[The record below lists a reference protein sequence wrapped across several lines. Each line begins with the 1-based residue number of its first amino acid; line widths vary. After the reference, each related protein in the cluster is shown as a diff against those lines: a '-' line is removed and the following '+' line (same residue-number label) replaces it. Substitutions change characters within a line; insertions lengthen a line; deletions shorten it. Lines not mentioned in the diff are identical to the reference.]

1 MPRPLTLCVSTTP
14 LYDVCVHTPP
24 PAPAGGGWLSP
35 ALALYG
41 SGTSAQLDVTKV
53 TSTKVA
59 GNAASAPEPEPGLT
73 LLDPHLG
80 ELPPSEAHQGQNC
93 PRRYER
99 ASNPTLFRPDSYLPP
114 LSLCYRVLPTRGNIF
129 MKE

>member
-1 MPRPLTLCVSTTP
+1 MS
-14 LYDVCVHTPP
+14 VHTPP

-80 ELPPSEAHQGQNC
+80 EPPPPEARQGQNC
-93 PRRYER
+93 PRGYER